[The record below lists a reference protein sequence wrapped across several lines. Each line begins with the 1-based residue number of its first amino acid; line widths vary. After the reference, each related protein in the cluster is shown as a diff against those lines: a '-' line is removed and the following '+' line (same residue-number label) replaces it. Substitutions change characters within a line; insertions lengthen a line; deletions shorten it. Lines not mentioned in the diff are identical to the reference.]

1 MSAKWLWIIVG
12 AGIVVFF
19 AAAWLGALTRQG

>member
-19 AAAWLGALTRQG
+19 LAAWLGSLTRQG

>member
-19 AAAWLGALTRQG
+19 AAVWLGGLTRQG